1 LKQRYRFVVIPG
13 FVLAVA
19 IIAILTVYGSE
30 FSRFVSYLNGGAII
44 VGGGLLL
51 WLITKNR
58 KLLEERDASAS
69 ALDTSEQRFA
79 DILGVSE
86 DWIWES
92 DGDLRFTFLS
102 ARNEEIL
109 GHPPTFFYGKRREEF
124 MAVELLEDE
133 DFKAHLA
140 DLEAH
145 RPFSNFTYQILNA
158 RNQYRSFRISGI
170 PRYDDQGVFIGY
182 RGVGKD
188 VTIEEDAKRQANIA
202 HLQLIEAIEAIND
215 GFVIY
220 DTDGTLLICNSR
232 QKELFPHTAHLHV
245 SGAKFADLAR
255 ADAELSGLPEANGNV
270 QAWIDDRRLNDNFHR
285 ASFEFETT
293 EGRYLRCSD
302 YMTESGRIVGIRQD
316 ITEQKEAEK
325 KLRQSEEYFRSL
337 IEDGVDVITVM
348 DENGLLQYASPS
360 YTRELG
366 YSHDDLVGH
375 YAAENVH
382 PDDLNH
388 VLAAFSKAIDSSG
401 VLETVNYRFKA
412 ANGEWLHVESHGR
425 SQIGQE
431 AVGGMIVISRDVTQQ
446 RLAEMAL
453 LESQRRLQSIVQN
466 APLIIWAVDQDG
478 VFTMSEGSALNTI
491 GLGAGSGVGKSAFE
505 LHAGRPAVIN
515 GVRGALNGQ
524 IKTGTVTFNN
534 RQFDMSFMPATL
546 DDGTSNGAFGV
557 AVDVTE
563 RELAGR
569 EALAAKEEAEFAN
582 KAKSEFLANMS
593 HELRTPLN
601 AIIGFSEMMQS
612 GLFGDL
618 PEKQS
623 SYVQDIFNSGEHLL
637 QLINDILDLSKI
649 EAGKHDL
656 YEEVVDLK
664 KVVQAALRIV
674 QDTADSRNIALNI
687 LFDHELPLLLVDER
701 MLKQIFINLLSN
713 AIKFTPEGGAVEIRA
728 VVVVDDGMIIEV
740 ADNGI
745 GMADTEI
752 GHAMSAFGQVESA
765 FVRQQPGT
773 GLGLPL
779 VKSMAE
785 LHQAELEIESEK
797 GMGSTVRIKF
807 PQARIEFA
815 DTAEQQKISGMN

>member
-1 LKQRYRFVVIPG
+1 MKQRYRFVVIFS
-13 FVLAVA
+13 FVLTVV
-19 IIAILTVYGSE
+19 IIAILSVYGSGI
-30 FSRFVSYLNGGAII
+30 SRFVSFVNGGAII
-44 VGGGLLL
+44 VGGVLLL
-51 WLITKNR
+51 WLFKWNLQL
-58 KLLEERDASAS
+58 KKERDANAI
-69 ALDTSEQRFA
+69 ALELSEQRFA

-124 MAVELLEDE
+124 MAVELLEDV
-133 DFKAHLA
+133 DFKAHLE

-170 PRYDDQGVFIGY
+170 PRYDDLGVFIGY

-188 VTIEEDAKRQANIA
+188 VTIEEDAKRQANVA

-220 DTDGTLLICNSR
+220 DTDGTLLLCNSR
-232 QKELFPHTAHLHV
+232 QKELFPQTAHLHV
-245 SGAKFADLAR
+245 PGAKFADLAR
-255 ADAELSGLPEANGNV
+255 ADAELSGLPEAEGDFRT
-270 QAWIDDRRLNDNFHR
+270 WIDERRLNDNLHK
-285 ASFEFETT
+285 ASFEFEST

-316 ITEQKEAEK
+316 ITEQKEAEEN
-325 KLRQSEEYFRSL
+325 LRQSEEYFRSL

-348 DENGLLQYASPS
+348 DAKGVLQYVSPS
-360 YTRELG
+360 YSRELG
-366 YSHDDLVGH
+366 YSHEQLIGH
-375 YAAENVH
+375 FAAEHVH
-382 PDDLNH
+382 QDDRKH
-388 VLAAFSKAIDSSG
+388 VLDAFNRAIDDNG

-412 ANGEWLHVESHGR
+412 ANGKWLHIESHGR

-431 AVGGMIVISRDVTQQ
+431 AVGGVIVISRDVTQQ
-446 RLAEMAL
+446 RGAEMAL
-453 LESQRRLQSIVQN
+453 LESQRRLQSIVEN
-466 APLIIWAVDQDG
+466 APLIIWAVDRDG
-478 VFTMSEGSALNTI
+478 IFTMSEGSALETI
-491 GLGAGSGVGKSAFE
+491 GLRAGAGVGKSAFE
-505 LHAGRPAVIN
+505 LHVERPAVID
-515 GVRGALNGQ
+515 GVRSALNGK
-524 IKTGTVTFNN
+524 IKTDMVTFNN
-534 RQFDMSFMPATL
+534 RHFDLSFMPATR
-546 DDGTSNGAFGV
+546 DDGFINGAFGV

-563 RELAGR
+563 REKAER
-569 EALAAKEEAEFAN
+569 ETRAAKEEAEYAN

-612 GLFGDL
+612 GLFGEL
-618 PEKQS
+618 PEKHS

-656 YEEVVDLK
+656 YEEIVDLK
-664 KVVQAALRIV
+664 VAIQAALRIV
-674 QDTADSRNIALNI
+674 HDNASSRNIALNV
-687 LFDHELPLLLVDER
+687 LVEHDLPFLLADER
-701 MLKQIFINLLSN
+701 MLKQIFINLVSN
-713 AIKFTPEGGAVEIRA
+713 ATKFTPEGGAVEIRA
-728 VVVVDDGMIIEV
+728 NVVPDDGMIIEV

-745 GMADTEI
+745 GMTDAEI

-797 GMGSTVRIKF
+797 DMGTTVRIKF
-807 PQARIEFA
+807 PQARIVTVE
-815 DTAEQQKISGMN
+815 TTGQQKISGMV